1 MSRVTTMPFG
11 MKKPANPA
19 DAASVKLFNLDLHL
33 AVIADVK
40 DTLFRCAIAAA
51 GGGRVSGRNA
61 PTFLRISLRLLSARP
76 SVA

>member
-51 GGGRVSGRNA
+51 GGGRVGRNA